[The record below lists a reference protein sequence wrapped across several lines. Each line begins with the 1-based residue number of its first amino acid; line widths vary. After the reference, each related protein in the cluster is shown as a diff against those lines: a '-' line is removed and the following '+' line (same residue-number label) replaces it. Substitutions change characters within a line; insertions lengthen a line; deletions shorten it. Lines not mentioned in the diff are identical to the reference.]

1 VYETASVR
9 IIELPLS
16 LPPAIEPYVW
26 PLVYGIV
33 LLLVFPPLAGYIVL
47 MERKVMADIQARL
60 GPMRVGP
67 HGLLQ
72 PIADAVKLLL
82 KEDIIPAMTDK
93 WVFWFAPIISTV
105 TALVALFLVPMSD
118 RIPVPD
124 TNIGLLFILS
134 ISSVGILGII
144 LGGWSSNSHYPLL
157 GALRSTAQLV
167 SYEVALGFAIVG
179 GLMVAGT
186 LNMREIVQAQYD
198 QGMWFIFYQ
207 PVAFLIYYIAA
218 LAETNRAPFDM
229 PEAESEIVAGYHTE
243 YSGFRWS
250 LYFLAEYANMVV
262 VCSIATTLFLGGWLR
277 PFPNVRAFDFLD
289 YMPVAALLGLGAACL
304 LGAKR
309 EQRMIEKLGMA
320 GLGGA
325 LGLAGLVCL
334 IPGVLPAVQGM
345 FWFLLKVTLG
355 LYTFIWIRFTLPRYR
370 YDQLMRI
377 GWQWLIPLAIANV
390 IVTGIVMQFA

>member
-1 VYETASVR
+1 
-9 IIELPLS
+9 
-16 LPPAIEPYVW
+16 
-26 PLVYGIV
+26 
-33 LLLVFPPLAGYIVL
+33 
-47 MERKVMADIQARL
+47 
-60 GPMRVGP
+60 VGP

-82 KEDIIPAMTDK
+82 KEDIIPAMVDK
-93 WVFWFAPIISTV
+93 WVFWLAPVISTV

-118 RIPVPD
+118 KLPTPD
-124 TNIGLLFILS
+124 TNIGLLLILS
-134 ISSVGILGII
+134 ITSVGILGII

-167 SYEVALGFAIVG
+167 SYEVALGFALVG

-186 LNMREIVQAQYD
+186 LNMREMVMAQYE
-198 QGMWFIFYQ
+198 QGMWFVFYQ
-207 PVAFLIYYIAA
+207 PVAFIIYYIAA

-262 VCSIATTLFLGGWLR
+262 VCAIATALFLGGWLR
-277 PFPNVRAFDFLD
+277 PFPNVRALDFLN
-289 YMPVAALLGLGAACL
+289 YTPVVVLVALGGLCL

-309 EQRMIEKLGMA
+309 EERKAEAMGMA
-320 GLGGA
+320 ALGGA
-325 LGLAGLVCL
+325 FVLAGLACL
-334 IPGVLPAVQGM
+334 VPQVLDAVQGM
-345 FWFLLKVTLG
+345 FWFITKIVLG
-355 LYTFIWIRFTLPRYR
+355 LYTFIWVRFTLPRYR

-377 GWQWLIPLAIANV
+377 GWRWLIPLAIANV
-390 IVTGIVMQFA
+390 IVTGVIMQFTGQ